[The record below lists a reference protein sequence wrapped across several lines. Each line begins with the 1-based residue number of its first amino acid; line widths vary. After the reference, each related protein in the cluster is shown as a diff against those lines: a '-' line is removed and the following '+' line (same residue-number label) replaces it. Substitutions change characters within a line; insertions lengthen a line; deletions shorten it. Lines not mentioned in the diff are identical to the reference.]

1 MQLQRNANDQDLS
14 GNVNI
19 STVLCVPAKIYEKNA
34 NTFATIPSARDSL
47 KTTYGFGGS
56 GSMTRRRGRRRPTD
70 SLYQIAQRFD
80 ASRTILVPSAQWNAR
95 ANSGMFCTVP
105 FTRKRPCACGSVS
118 AARVAA
124 CGA

>member
-1 MQLQRNANDQDLS
+1 MQSLRNAVDRDRS
-14 GNVNI
+14 GNVNTSI
-19 STVLCVPAKIYEKNA
+19 ELSEPRKIYDRNA
-34 NTFATIPSARDSL
+34 STFAKTRLAPVFR
-47 KTTYGFGGS
+47 KTTDGS
-56 GSMTRRRGRRRPTD
+56 GASGLTMRRRGRRRPTD
-70 SLYQIAQRFD
+70 HYQIAQRFD
-80 ASRTILVPSAQWNAR
+80 ASRTIFDPSAQWNAR